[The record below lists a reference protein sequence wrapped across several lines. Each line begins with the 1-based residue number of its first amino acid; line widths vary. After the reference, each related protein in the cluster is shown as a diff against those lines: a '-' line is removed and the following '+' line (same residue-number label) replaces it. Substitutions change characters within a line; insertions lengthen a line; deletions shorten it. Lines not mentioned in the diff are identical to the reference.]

1 VSKLS
6 LTIDNQKVTT
16 EEGTSILEAAR
27 SAGIDIPT
35 LCYHEKLAPRGA
47 CRLCLV
53 EITKGRRKRL
63 VTSCVYLAEE
73 GLKVETESKPV
84 VRIRKML
91 LELMLASSPGV
102 KTIQDYARRYG
113 ITRSRFDIEPDFCI
127 LCGLCVRYCNEVKG
141 KNAIGFV
148 GRGTQRKVMFFPDIA
163 AEECPKCGECFP
175 LCPTGVIPSNYA
187 LAKLPHFTYDNIR
200 L

>member
-1 VSKLS
+1 MSKVS
-6 LTIDNQKVTT
+6 LTINNQKVAT

-53 EITKGRRKRL
+53 EITKGPRKRL

-73 GLKVETESKPV
+73 GLKVETEAKSV

-102 KTIQDYARRYG
+102 KAIQDYARRYG
-113 ITRSRFDIEPDFCI
+113 ITRSRFDVEPDFCI